1 MNKLIIPIL
10 TALLLFS
17 GNVFAL
23 SSSEKENNEKN
34 ESMSW
39 TVDRDHSSINF
50 PVRHFFTPVNGRFND
65 FEADIQFNP
74 DAPENSRIDVT
85 IPISYINTENARRDN
100 HLASEDFFNS
110 EQWPTMRFVSTNI
123 QKTDDNEYVAV
134 GELTIRDVTKTVELP
149 FELLGIMEHPMMD
162 DTQVAGIAA
171 STKIKRTDF
180 GVGVGDWAATLVVGD
195 DVDITINL
203 ELTTK
208 I

>member
-50 PVRHFFTPVNGRFND
+50 SVRHFFTPVNGRFND

>member
-50 PVRHFFTPVNGRFND
+50 SVRHFFTPVNGRFND

-149 FELLGIMEHPMMD
+149 FELLLSSTLGHPGI
-162 DTQVAGIAA
+162 
-171 STKIKRTDF
+171 
-180 GVGVGDWAATLVVGD
+180 
-195 DVDITINL
+195 
-203 ELTTK
+203 
-208 I
+208 